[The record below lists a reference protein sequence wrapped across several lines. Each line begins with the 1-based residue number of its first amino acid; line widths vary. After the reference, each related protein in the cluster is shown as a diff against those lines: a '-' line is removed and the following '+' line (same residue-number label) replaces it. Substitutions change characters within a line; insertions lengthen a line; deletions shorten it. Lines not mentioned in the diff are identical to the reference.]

1 MDMADIPREQS
12 ELKADK
18 PIKSADEDLYHWGA
32 YADNLAQALRQC
44 SLDEGLVVG
53 IEGPWGS
60 GKTSLKNLLIEKLN
74 LEDPA
79 KQQTKSKKKTARQ
92 QDNPEDSTKPVPVV
106 EFEPWMYS
114 GSGRL
119 VSLMF
124 KQISLSLSGW
134 PNTARNVAAQGSKRM
149 AKVTG
154 AASLAAG
161 VVSPEVAA
169 TLCSIAKGFEEV
181 GEVLE
186 PDGHDI
192 DKLSGRRRQLIE
204 QLEKSPTRIIVFI
217 DDLDRLM
224 DDEVVDILR
233 AVKAVGDLP
242 HVTYVLL
249 YDRTV
254 IAKALDK
261 SCHGKGAEYLEKII
275 QVPVGLPKP
284 PDEAVEEQLKGELTR
299 IAGDEARKIYERDIP
314 ALFDPTENVYN
325 ACGFPSSTT

>member
-1 MDMADIPREQS
+1 MADVPTEQS
-12 ELKADK
+12 ELEADK
-18 PIKSADEDLYHWGA
+18 PIMSHDEDLYHWGA
-32 YADNLAQALRQC
+32 YTDNLAQALRQC
-44 SLDEGLVVG
+44 SFDEGLVIG

-74 LEDPA
+74 PEDPA
-79 KQQTKSKKKTARQ
+79 KQQTESGKTARQ
-92 QDNPEDSTKPVPVV
+92 QDNPEDSTEPVPVV

-119 VSLMF
+119 VSLLF

-134 PNTARNVAAQGSKRM
+134 PNTARNVAAHGSKRM
-149 AKVTG
+149 AQVTE

-161 VVSPEVAA
+161 VVSLKAA
-169 TLCSIAKGFEEV
+169 DSLRSIAKGFEEV

-204 QLEKSPTRIIVFI
+204 QLEQSQTRIIVFI

-224 DDEVVDILR
+224 DDEVVDMLR

-261 SCHGKGAEYLEKII
+261 SCHDKGAEYLEKII

-284 PDEAVEEQLKGELTR
+284 PTR
-299 IAGDEARKIYERDIP
+299 PCR
-314 ALFDPTENVYN
+314 T
-325 ACGFPSSTT
+325 S